1 MHAEVLRRDFE
12 QLLRDAGREPL
23 PSLPSMP
30 AGPTPPLDSLA
41 RTVANETGLYS
52 ATERV
57 MQTAQAAVASGN
69 FTQVR
74 CAFLGQC
81 ISLPLFAGSPL
92 VHLQCSQQRLQLHCK
107 YESMVS
113 ESRQSAGL

>member
-1 MHAEVLRRDFE
+1 MHADVLRRDVE

-23 PSLPSMP
+23 PSLPGVP
-30 AGPTPPLDSLA
+30 TGPTPTLDSLA

-52 ATERV
+52 ATERA

-74 CAFLGQC
+74 CAFLGWC
-81 ISLPLFAGSPL
+81 IHPFAITRWIPACASHFCMQPAMPATAL
-92 VHLQCSQQRLQLHCK
+92 
-107 YESMVS
+107 
-113 ESRQSAGL
+113 

>member
-1 MHAEVLRRDFE
+1 MHADVLRRDVE
-12 QLLRDAGREPL
+12 HLLRDAGREPL
-23 PSLPSMP
+23 PSLPGMP

-74 CAFLGQC
+74 CAFLRQC
-81 ISLPLFAGSPL
+81 ISLPSLAGSL
-92 VHLQCSQQRLQLHCK
+92 FVHYISAVQPHCK
-107 YESMVS
+107 NESMVS
-113 ESRQSAGL
+113 EFRQFAGL